1 MIGTS
6 WTAPVVALSNWKT
19 GVRQAIP
26 ETILIILWNEKSGV
40 KRNNAQSTWNGAGF
54 NGIVVDGPGAP
65 SGNYTITTQSITAN
79 SQVPCTSSVMVNRP

>member
-1 MIGTS
+1 VKLTVTYPTGDVANTKTNYITVK
-6 WTAPVVALSNWKT
+6 APLCTVPHLD
-19 GVRQAIP
+19 
-26 ETILIILWNEKSGV
+26 GV

-79 SQVPCTSSVMVNRP
+79 SSVPCTSSVLVNRP